1 MAVADTTITTAGS
14 TLTKLWRKVQGNLL
28 VGFKSSTEEYGWVK
42 DGTKTFEIDVSA
54 REITAPIDIV
64 RQGGA
69 AMIAEGGYEARAGTV
84 APQEITLTWSNL
96 TQSFTVTDVANLL
109 DKRNRNVEIQRQMKY
124 QVLKAIES
132 VSRRVG
138 QTFYGYSSGVVCKTS
153 TNATQASGAYTLID
167 AYGESTLDG
176 AAYLARFFAVGDWIA
191 LVRAG
196 VLVTNGIGSV
206 TAVDETNGTIDV
218 TWNGSVDSDANDS
231 IVFANSRENTTLASG
246 TDYNYWPYGL
256 LDGLKTVS
264 LEGLSGT
271 TYPNWNPASAGS
283 GGGRFSSVRL
293 RKMRQAVKNKSGL
306 ETNMLIWSQGVEN
319 DVFENNLSARRF
331 NESVMDLDGTVK
343 TKEKQRTSERVL
355 PGYAIVGNDGC
366 MRKFTLQDRF
376 PDEDPNA
383 PAFMDGD
390 KLENRK
396 ARQFSVD
403 ISYAFVWV
411 NRAGMSYESGLTEQ
425 SP

>member
-14 TLTKLWRKVQGNLL
+14 TLAKLWRKVQGNLL

-42 DGTKTFEIDVSA
+42 DGTKTYEIDASA

-69 AMIAEGGYEARAGTV
+69 SFIPEGGYEARPGTN
-84 APQEITLTWSNL
+84 APQEVTLTWSNL

-138 QTFYGYSSGVVCKTS
+138 QSFYGYSTGVVAKTS
-153 TNATQASGAYTLID
+153 TNATQASGEYTLID

-176 AAYLARFFAVGDWIA
+176 AAYLARFFAVGDYVA
-191 LVRAG
+191 LIRSAA
-196 VLVTNGIGSV
+196 LVTNAIGSV
-206 TAVDETNGTIDV
+206 TAVNETTGTITV
-218 TWNGSVDSDANDS
+218 TWAGSVDSDAGDS
-231 IVFANSRENTTLASG
+231 IVFANSRENTTIAG
-246 TDYNYWPYGL
+246 TDYLLWPYGL
-256 LDGLKTVS
+256 LDGMKSTS
-264 LEGLSGT
+264 LEGLSGGD
-271 TYPNWNPASAGS
+271 YPNWTVARGGS
-283 GGGRFSSVRL
+283 GGGRFNSVTL
-293 RKMRQAVKNKSGL
+293 RKMRQAVKNRSGL
-306 ETNMLIWSQGVEN
+306 KTDMLIWSQGVEN
-319 DVFENNLSARRF
+319 DVFENSLSARRF
-331 NESVMDLDGTVK
+331 NESIMDLDGAVK
-343 TKEKQRTSERVL
+343 TKEEQRTSERVL
-355 PGYAIVGNDGC
+355 PGYAIVGNSGA

-376 PDEDPNA
+376 PDEDANA

-390 KLENRK
+390 KLQDRK

-403 ISYAFVWV
+403 ISYAFVWT
-411 NRAGMSYESGLTEQ
+411 NRGGFAYESGLTEQ
-425 SP
+425 AP